1 MAKQVDLSL
10 SEKVKLVPELELPS
24 VTQESVAKK
33 YVFLHRRCH
42 VRLSK
47 KDDFIRNFKSGGNRS
62 RKRKREGNE
71 DDVGNVLFLWFEQKL
86 GQGARLSGLLLK
98 QKACELARTQGT
110 DCTRS
115 DGWLRPGTMGT
126 AG

>member
-1 MAKQVDLSL
+1 M
-10 SEKVKLVPELELPS
+10 
-24 VTQESVAKK
+24 
-33 YVFLHRRCH
+33 FLHRRCH
-42 VRLSK
+42 ARLSK

-71 DDVGNVLFLWFEQKL
+71 EDVGNALFLWFEQKL
-86 GQGARLSGLLLK
+86 GHGARLSGPLLK

-115 DGWLRPGTMGT
+115 DGWLSGWKARHIVFKKAWGEVGCGPRTSLQLVYLFYS
-126 AG
+126 

>member
-1 MAKQVDLSL
+1 M
-10 SEKVKLVPELELPS
+10 
-24 VTQESVAKK
+24 
-33 YVFLHRRCH
+33 FLHRRCH
-42 VRLSK
+42 APLSK

-71 DDVGNVLFLWFEQKL
+71 EDVGNAIFLWFEPKL
-86 GQGARLSGLLLK
+86 GQGARLSGPLLK

-115 DGWLRPGTMGT
+115 DGWLSGWKARHIVFKKAWGEVGCGPRTSLQLYSLLILQLKFNYII
-126 AG
+126 